1 MRLSAF
7 DTFVMFMSLK
17 NHFNQEKYD
26 YFKYRGKVKNLKI
39 ENFASHSDRFL
50 FQRLSR
56 QYSETEMVDFF
67 VANFIK
73 NKIWIRDFLEEEAK
87 DEYLN
92 YLRRKQSLSYI
103 FTNELDDFFTQEPPE
118 VAFKVG
124 EGHRS
129 LPPIL
134 NFIMCGAMSPETFV
148 ILDRFI
154 GFSSVLDKKL
164 ADDYLWSKY
173 RTLPQK
179 FHPFLSYDK
188 DKMKNILKEKINEYR
203 LPSERHEASRAP
215 QKESLAIQAS

>member
-7 DTFVMFMSLK
+7 DTYVMFMSLK

-26 YFKYRGKVKNLKI
+26 YFRYHGKVKNLKI

-50 FQRLSR
+50 FQNLSR
-56 QYSETEMVDFF
+56 QYAATEMVDFF

-73 NKIWIRDFLEEEAK
+73 GKTWIRDFLEEDAK
-87 DEYLN
+87 DDYLA
-92 YLRRKQSLSYI
+92 YLRRKQSLSYV
-103 FTNELDDFFTQEPPE
+103 FSNELDELFSHDPPE
-118 VAFKVG
+118 RAFKVG
-124 EGHRS
+124 QGHLH

-154 GFSSVLDKKL
+154 GFSSTLDKRL

-173 RTLPQK
+173 RMLPRK
-179 FHPFLSYDK
+179 LHPFLSYDK

-215 QKESLAIQAS
+215 QEESLAL

>member
-7 DTFVMFMSLK
+7 DTYALYLALK
-17 NHFNQEKYD
+17 QHFTQDNYD
-26 YFKYRGKVKNLKI
+26 YFKYHGKTRANK
-39 ENFASHSDRFL
+39 ESFL
-50 FQRLSR
+50 HNKGRYQFQKLSR
-56 QYSETEMVDFF
+56 MYSDEEMKDFL
-67 VANFIK
+67 VANLLK
-73 NKIWIRDFLEEEAK
+73 GKTWVGDFLEDDAN
-87 DEYLN
+87 DNYLA
-92 YLRRKQSLSYI
+92 YLRRKQSLSYV
-103 FTNELDDFFTQEPPE
+103 FTNELDEFFGQEPPD

-124 EGHRS
+124 EGYRS

-154 GFSSVLDKKL
+154 GFSPVLDKKL
-164 ADDYLWSKY
+164 SDDYLWCKY

-203 LPSERHEASRAP
+203 LPSERHEAGRA
-215 QKESLAIQAS
+215 A

>member
-7 DTFVMFMSLK
+7 DTYALYLALK
-17 NHFNQEKYD
+17 QHFTQDSYD
-26 YFKYRGKVKNLKI
+26 YFKYHGKTRANKESFLQRK
-39 ENFASHSDRFL
+39 DRFQ
-50 FQRLSR
+50 FQKLSR
-56 QYSETEMVDFF
+56 MYDDEQM
-67 VANFIK
+67 
-73 NKIWIRDFLEEEAK
+73 RDFLVSNLVK
-87 DEYLN
+87 DKGSWVGDLMNDDANDN
-92 YLRRKQSLSYI
+92 YLAYLKRKQSLAYN
-103 FTNELDDFFTQEPPE
+103 FTSELDKFFGQEPPE

-124 EGHRS
+124 EGYRS

-173 RTLPQK
+173 RKLPQK

-203 LPSERHEASRAP
+203 LPSERHEAGRA
-215 QKESLAIQAS
+215 A

>member
-7 DTFVMFMSLK
+7 DTYALYLALK
-17 NHFNQEKYD
+17 QHFTQDSYD
-26 YFKYRGKVKNLKI
+26 YFKYHGKTRANK
-39 ENFASHSDRFL
+39 ESFL
-50 FQRLSR
+50 QRRDKYQFQKLSR
-56 QYSETEMVDFF
+56 MYSDEEMKEFLVSNLLKSKTW
-67 VANFIK
+67 VG
-73 NKIWIRDFLEEEAK
+73 DFLEDDAN
-87 DEYLN
+87 DNYLD
-92 YLRRKQSLSYI
+92 YLRRKQSLTYI
-103 FTNELDDFFTQEPPE
+103 FSNDLDDLFTQEPPE

-124 EGHRS
+124 EGYRS

-154 GFSSVLDKKL
+154 GFSSVLDKQL

-173 RTLPQK
+173 RMLPQK
-179 FHPFLSYDK
+179 LHPFLSYDK
-188 DKMKNILKEKINEYR
+188 DKMKAILKEKINEHR